1 MADLISQAD
10 IGELQR
16 FAESRM
22 RDSCVVAR
30 AVDGSGDLDP
40 VTGLPAA
47 GARVPVYDGRCRV
60 HTGGAVSAG
69 AQRQSGAD
77 TVVQVSSILHVPV
90 GAPRLQVDDAVTVT
104 TSENPSLSALSF
116 VVSGVIPGSQ
126 MTAQRVQIT
135 AVID

>member
-1 MADLISQAD
+1 MISPQDLA
-10 IGELQR
+10 ELQR

-22 RDSCVVAR
+22 RDTCVVTR

-47 GARVPVYDGRCRV
+47 GARSSVYEGPCRV

-77 TVVQVSSILHVPV
+77 VVVQVSSILHVPV
-90 GAPRLQVDDAVTVT
+90 RAPRLLVNDAVTVT
-104 TSENPSLSALSF
+104 ASENPSLPSLSF

>member
-1 MADLISQAD
+1 MVSV
-10 IGELQR
+10 IGQQTLGRLQR
-16 FAESRM
+16 YAESRM
-22 RDSCVVAR
+22 RDTCVVSR
-30 AVDGSGDLDP
+30 AVDGSGDLDS

-47 GARVPVYDGRCRV
+47 GSRSTVYSGPCRV

-90 GAPRLQVDDAVTVT
+90 GAPRVQVNDVVRVTA
-104 TSENPSLSALSF
+104 SENPALPSMTF

-126 MTAQRVQIT
+126 MTAQRVQVT
-135 AVID
+135 TVID